1 MNTRIV
7 GAVLVIL
14 GIVAIVV
21 YMSAY
26 IVEEGK
32 QVVITQFGKPIAGVV
47 TRIGFPEL
55 DSGIE
60 SGVVSNV
67 LVRQGDWVEENQ
79 GIVQLQ
85 TSQALVEVPSSH
97 AGRVTEINVNV
108 GDNAAVGT
116 VLITIEALREAGL
129 HFKLPFIQEAHYLE
143 KRLLPWDGAPESM
156 QTKDKKRID
165 IDVWARWRII
175 DSMTFFVKVRSEQR
189 GQKILDDLVDSAVR
203 DVVARHNLIDVVRK
217 SNDELVYETEELERT
232 QADLVAG
239 RGRDDVEDEIL
250 RGVNLKEYG
259 MELVK
264 VRIKRVNYV
273 ASVRETVYERMISE
287 RLRIARLYESEAI
300 EEQNKILGQT
310 QKELD
315 LIEGEMEQKSAEIK
329 GQADAQVIQLTAEAY
344 GRSPEFY
351 EFLRRLEVLKA
362 THDKNT
368 RLILST
374 ESDLFRMLKGPSEST
389 AAPVLPSRTGP

>member
-1 MNTRIV
+1 MKTRI
-7 GAVLVIL
+7 AVAALVIL
-14 GIVAIVV
+14 GIAGFVL
-21 YMSAY
+21 YSSAY

-32 QVVITQFGKPIAGVV
+32 QVIVTQFGKPV
-47 TRIGFPEL
+47 
-55 DSGIE
+55 D
-60 SGVVSNV
+60 
-67 LVRQGDWVEENQ
+67 D
-79 GIVQLQ
+79 VQ
-85 TSQALVEVPSSH
+85 
-97 AGRVTEINVNV
+97 
-108 GDNAAVGT
+108 D
-116 VLITIEALREAGL
+116 AGL
-129 HFKLPFIQEAHYLE
+129 HFKSPFVQEAYYLE
-143 KRLLPWDGAPESM
+143 KRLLPWDGEPESM

-175 DSMTFFVKVRSEQR
+175 DPMTFFVKVRSEER

-232 QADLVAG
+232 EADLVAG

-250 RGVNLKEYG
+250 LGVDLEEYG

-273 ASVRETVYERMISE
+273 ASVRATVYERMISE
-287 RLRIARLYESEAI
+287 RLRIAKLYESEAI
-300 EEQNKILGQT
+300 EEENRILGQT

-315 LIEGEMEQKSAEIK
+315 QIEGEMEQKSAEIR
-329 GQADAQVIQLTAEAY
+329 GEADAQVIQMTAEAY

-351 EFLRRLEVLKA
+351 EFLRRLEVLKM
-362 THDKNT
+362 TLNQDT

-374 ESDLFRMLKGPSEST
+374 ESELFQMLKEPGEST
-389 AAPVLPSRTGP
+389 LAPRLQPLTRP